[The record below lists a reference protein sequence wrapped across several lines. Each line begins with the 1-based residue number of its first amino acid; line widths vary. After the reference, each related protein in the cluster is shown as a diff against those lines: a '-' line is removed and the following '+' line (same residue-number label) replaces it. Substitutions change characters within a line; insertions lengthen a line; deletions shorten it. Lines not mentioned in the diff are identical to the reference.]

1 MRFSII
7 STDTFTRQGVWLLD
21 GEGGVGS
28 VMRMVSWCGG
38 RWKMHEHPQL
48 LHLDIA
54 VIYGM
59 KLQRH
64 VYEFGTSNVIWMTN
78 PQEHDKEECW

>member
-1 MRFSII
+1 
-7 STDTFTRQGVWLLD
+7 
-21 GEGGVGS
+21 
-28 VMRMVSWCGG
+28 
-38 RWKMHEHPQL
+38 MHEHPQL

-64 VYEFGTSNVIWMTN
+64 VYEFETSNVIWMTN
-78 PQEHDKEECW
+78 PQEHDKEECWETATYTTGSQSLTEFVADTLVFIAFRGSFPFKWEP